1 LIYKNK
7 NNFLLKGGIIRKQ
20 STKDPKNNQKNKNQT
35 RKNNIWQIRIEN
47 EIEKKIYKI
56 VKNKN

>member
-1 LIYKNK
+1 MIYKNK